1 MTVQTSLIE
10 KSRVTTSRVGFG
22 LNWTK
27 APLELGAARLL
38 HAFHREHQRVPSVA
52 WFVRLQ

>member
-10 KSRVTTSRVGFG
+10 KRRVTTSRRVRSE
-22 LNWTK
+22 LDKSANSNW
-27 APLELGAARLL
+27 ARPGYYML
-38 HAFHREHQRVPSVA
+38 FIVNTNVVPSVA